1 MKTMLRRCVPV
12 LTLVVL
18 SVVLFTVGQVKAQQT
33 IRFWHS
39 YTQPERVAAIKDTAA
54 EFEKAT
60 GIRVE
65 LEIVPWPRMY
75 EKWATALAAKTL
87 PDVAVTLPDNYMG
100 MWLAGA
106 TYPLDDLVGAMGGEG
121 VFLPG
126 ILDRHVRYQGKTIAI
141 PHYLHST
148 ILIYRKDLLDEKG
161 LKPPVTWGDLLKVC
175 TALTDKPNR
184 YGFQQFW
191 SPQDITG
198 VTWTL
203 WPIMRSNSGEFFDKN
218 FNVAFNT
225 PENVEAVKYIMQIQD
240 RCSSPA
246 AIELQKNK
254 DQWDLLGGGKT
265 AMHFDTLFSLFIV
278 DRDNPA
284 LGQKLA
290 AWYPPKHKE
299 VGWLATPTSL
309 ALLKGKN
316 PEGGKRWIRFLLEED
331 RYIKFLHTIP
341 AGHMPVTAAAS
352 KSPKFWS
359 HPFIEKHR
367 REVEIKLEGIQNGYF
382 TGMRWGLNPYFPL
395 IHSTKIFSNMLQRLV
410 AEKIPVEQAVADAHR
425 ELEKAVAEM
434 KARARQQ

>member
-1 MKTMLRRCVPV
+1 MRTKLTGWTPV
-12 LTLVVL
+12 FVL
-18 SVVLFTVGQVKAQQT
+18 AFLLLGVFTHEVAAQQS

-39 YTQPERVAAIKDTAA
+39 YTQPERVEAIKETAA

-60 GIRVE
+60 GIHVE
-65 LEIVPWPRMY
+65 IEVVPWPRMY
-75 EKWATALAAKTL
+75 EKWATALAARTL
-87 PDVAVTLPDNYMG
+87 PEVAVALPDNYMG

-106 TYPLDDLVGAMGGEG
+106 SLPLDDVVASMGGEG

-126 ILDRHVRYQGKTIAI
+126 VLDKNVRYQGKTIAI

-161 LKPPVTWGDLLKVC
+161 LKAPSTWEELLKVC

-184 YGFQQFW
+184 YGFQQLW

-203 WPIMRSNSGEFFDKN
+203 WPIMQSNGGTFFDKD

-225 PENVEAVKYIMQIQD
+225 PANVEAVKYIMQIQD

-254 DQWDLLGGGKT
+254 DQWDLLGGGKS
-265 AMHFDTLFSLFIV
+265 AMHFDTIFSLFIV

-284 LGQKLA
+284 LGKKFA
-290 AWYPPKHKE
+290 AWYPPKNKQI
-299 VGWLATPTSL
+299 GWLETPTSL

-316 PEGGKRWIRFLLEED
+316 PEGGKRWIRFLLEEK
-331 RYIKFLHTIP
+331 RYIKFLHTVP
-341 AGHMPVTAAAS
+341 GGQLPVTVAAS
-352 KSPKFWS
+352 KSQDFWS
-359 HPFIEKHR
+359 HPFIQSHR
-367 REVEIKLEGIQNGYF
+367 REVEIMLEGVQNGYF
-382 TGMRWGLNPYFPL
+382 TGMRWGTNPYFTL
-395 IHSTKIFSNMLQRLV
+395 VHNTKIFSNMFQRLV
-410 AEKIPVEQAVADAHR
+410 ADKVPVEQAVAEAHQ
-425 ELEKAVAEM
+425 ELEKAVADM
-434 KARARQQ
+434 KARAR